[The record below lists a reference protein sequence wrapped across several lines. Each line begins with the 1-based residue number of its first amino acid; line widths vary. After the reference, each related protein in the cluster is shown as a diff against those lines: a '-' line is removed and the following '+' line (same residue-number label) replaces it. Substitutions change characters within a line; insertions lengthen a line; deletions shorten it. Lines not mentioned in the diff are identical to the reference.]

1 MSNEYMFEDETEQ
14 GNTQSGAGG
23 NNPYGEQP
31 NSNPYGQQQYG
42 GGAYNQSYGSQQQYG
57 GAYNQSYGNQQ
68 QYGGPQG
75 NPQYGP
81 TGKKIGLGFGIA
93 SLVLGIMSLLCFC
106 TMANI
111 ITAILAIVFGIIQI
125 VSYEKKGMAIAGIVT
140 AALSIVLCIGCYAL
154 LFSNN
159 AFMDM
164 MEEEIYQDMDEDDL
178 QYFMEQY
185 EMLEEQDGTL

>member
-42 GGAYNQSYGSQQQYG
+42 GC
-57 GAYNQSYGNQQ
+57 AYNQSYGNQQ
-68 QYGGPQG
+68 QYGGSQG

-93 SLVLGIMSLLCFC
+93 SLVLGIISLLCFC
-106 TMANI
+106 SCINI
-111 ITAILAIVFGIIQI
+111 ILAILAVIFGIIQI
-125 VSYEKKGMAIAGIVT
+125 VSYETKGMAIAGIVT
-140 AALSIVLCIGCYAL
+140 ATISVILSVVCYGLVL
-154 LFSNN
+154 SNTS
-159 AFMDM
+159 FMKM
-164 MEEEIYQDMDEDDL
+164 MEDEMKNGLNQREIYEFMQEYTYDMED
-178 QYFMEQY
+178 
-185 EMLEEQDGTL
+185 ML

>member
-57 GAYNQSYGNQQ
+57 G
-68 QYGGPQG
+68 PQG

-81 TGKKIGLGFGIA
+81 TGKKIGLGNDA
-93 SLVLGIMSLLCFC
+93 YRL
-106 TMANI
+106 
-111 ITAILAIVFGIIQI
+111 ITI
-125 VSYEKKGMAIAGIVT
+125 
-140 AALSIVLCIGCYAL
+140 
-154 LFSNN
+154 
-159 AFMDM
+159 
-164 MEEEIYQDMDEDDL
+164 
-178 QYFMEQY
+178 
-185 EMLEEQDGTL
+185 

>member
-57 GAYNQSYGNQQ
+57 G
-68 QYGGPQG
+68 PQG

-93 SLVLGIMSLLCFC
+93 SLVLGIISLLCFC
-106 TMANI
+106 SCINI
-111 ITAILAIVFGIIQI
+111 ILAILAVIFGIIQI
-125 VSYEKKGMAIAGIVT
+125 VSYETKGMAIAGIVT
-140 AALSIVLCIGCYAL
+140 ATISVILSVVCYGLVL
-154 LFSNN
+154 SNTS
-159 AFMDM
+159 FMKM
-164 MEEEIYQDMDEDDL
+164 MEDEMKNGLNQREIYEFMQEYTYDMED
-178 QYFMEQY
+178 
-185 EMLEEQDGTL
+185 ML

>member
-14 GNTQSGAGG
+14 ENTQSGVGG

-93 SLVLGIMSLLCFC
+93 SLVLGIISLLCFC
-106 TMANI
+106 SCINI
-111 ITAILAIVFGIIQI
+111 ILAILAVIFGIIQI
-125 VSYEKKGMAIAGIVT
+125 VSYETKGMAIAGIVT
-140 AALSIVLCIGCYAL
+140 ATISVILSVVCYGLVL
-154 LFSNN
+154 SNTS
-159 AFMDM
+159 FMKM
-164 MEEEIYQDMDEDDL
+164 MEDEMKNGLNQREIYEFMQEYTYDMED
-178 QYFMEQY
+178 
-185 EMLEEQDGTL
+185 ML

>member
-23 NNPYGEQP
+23 HNPYGEQP

-93 SLVLGIMSLLCFC
+93 SLVLGIISLLCFC
-106 TMANI
+106 SCINI
-111 ITAILAIVFGIIQI
+111 ILAILAVIFGIIQI
-125 VSYEKKGMAIAGIVT
+125 VSYETKGMAIAGIVT
-140 AALSIVLCIGCYAL
+140 ATISVILSVVCYGLVL
-154 LFSNN
+154 SNTS
-159 AFMDM
+159 FMKM
-164 MEEEIYQDMDEDDL
+164 MEDEMKNGLNQREIYEFMQEYTYDMED
-178 QYFMEQY
+178 
-185 EMLEEQDGTL
+185 ML